1 MKKLLSLGG
10 LAIVLVL
17 FLVVNILFNALF
29 TSTRF
34 DLTENKLYTLS
45 QGAKGVLSKLND
57 PVKLKFY
64 FSRKLLSGS
73 DAAPLIGYGDRVREL
88 LDEFVASS
96 GGKLTLEVFDPEPF
110 SEEEDRAVGFGLSG
124 APVTAGGEKAYFGL
138 AATGTTDKEEVIPFF
153 DQRKEE
159 SLEYDITKLVYN
171 LSNPKKKVVGLITK
185 LPLEGDMMERMRNP
199 RAAPEEWAILEQIR
213 SQFDLR
219 TLSDGID
226 AIEPGIDVLLIVHP
240 QQLAQETLYAIDQY
254 VLGGGKALVFVDPN
268 CEVQK
273 VQSDPNN
280 PLSGMMADRS
290 STLGALFDAW
300 GIEMKADELAG
311 DRDNALRV
319 NYGGQGVEYLVW
331 LGFNKDKGNLSTTD
345 FTTSQLG
352 LVRMASA
359 GILSKKDGATT
370 EVTPLIETSKASQR
384 VPKSQVQFGP
394 NPPGLLQSFKSG
406 DEKLMLA
413 ARVSG
418 TAKTAFPDGD
428 PKPKT
433 PPADG
438 AKPEEPKPALKES
451 QGPINVIVVADTDM
465 LGNNF
470 WADVRDLFGIQKIM
484 IKTADNCDFLLNALD
499 NLSGSNDL
507 ISLRSRGKY
516 QRPFDKVAEI
526 RKDAEV
532 RFRQREKELEDQL
545 RDTETKISELQR
557 GKGDSAGDG
566 DVILTDEVLAEIK
579 KFRDEQVKT
588 RQDLRRVKHDL
599 LQDVEGLG
607 RNVTLLNLLGV
618 PALVL
623 LFSIAFLTRN
633 KSHR

>member
-10 LAIVLVL
+10 LALVLVL
-17 FLVVNILFNALF
+17 FLVVNVLFNALF

-45 QGAKGVLSKLND
+45 SGAKNVVSKLND

-64 FSRKLLSGS
+64 FSRKLLAES

-88 LDEFVASS
+88 LEEFVASS
-96 GGKLTLEVFDPEPF
+96 NGKLTLEVFDPEPF

-138 AATGTTDKEEVIPFF
+138 AATGTTDMEEVIPFF

-159 SLEYDITKLVYN
+159 SLEYDITRLVYN
-171 LSNPKKKVVGLITK
+171 ISNPKKKVVGLITK
-185 LPLEGDMMERMRNP
+185 LPLEGDPMARMRNP

-213 SQFDLR
+213 AQFDVR
-219 TLSDGID
+219 TLADGVTAID
-226 AIEPGIDVLLIVHP
+226 KDVDVLLVVHP
-240 QQLAQETLYAIDQY
+240 QQLVPETLYAIDQY
-254 VLGGGKALVFVDPN
+254 VLGGGKAVVFADPH
-268 CEVQK
+268 CEVQQ
-273 VQSDPNN
+273 VQRDPNN
-280 PLSGMMADRS
+280 PLQDMMADRS
-290 STLGALFDAW
+290 SSLGALFDAW
-300 GIEMKADELAG
+300 GIEMKADEIAG

-331 LGFNKDKGNLSTTD
+331 LGFNKDKGALSTTD
-345 FTTSQLG
+345 FTTNQLG
-352 LVRMASA
+352 LVRMATA
-359 GILSKKDGATT
+359 GILSKKDGGTT
-370 EVTPLIETSKASQR
+370 SITPLIETSKASQR
-384 VPKSQVQFGP
+384 IQKSQIQFGP

-418 TAKTAFPDGD
+418 PAKTAFPDGS
-428 PKPKT
+428 PKAKE
-433 PPADG
+433 PPVDG
-438 AKPEEPKPALKES
+438 ATKPEEPATIQESKE
-451 QGPINVIVVADTDM
+451 INVIVVADAD
-465 LGNNF
+465 LLSNNF
-470 WADVRDLFGIQKIM
+470 WADIKDFLGIQKIM

-516 QRPFDKVAEI
+516 QRPFDKVVQI

-532 RFRQREKELEDQL
+532 KFRQREKELEDKL

-557 GKGDSAGDG
+557 GKEGEGA
-566 DVILTDEVLAEIK
+566 IVLNEEQIAELE
-579 KFRDEQVKT
+579 KFREEQVKT

-599 LQDVEGLG
+599 LQDVESLG
-607 RNVTLLNLLGV
+607 RTVTLANLAIMPLLILGF
-618 PALVL
+618 AL
-623 LFSIAFLTRN
+623 AFLLR
-633 KSHR
+633 KKQSS